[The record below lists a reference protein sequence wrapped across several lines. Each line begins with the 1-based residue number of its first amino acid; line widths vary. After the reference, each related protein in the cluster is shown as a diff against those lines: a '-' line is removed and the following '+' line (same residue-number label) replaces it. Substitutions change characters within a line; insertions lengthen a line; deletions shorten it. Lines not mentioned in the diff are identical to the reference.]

1 MLIRSVLLVQSRLE
15 KMTEETELV
24 GRTCQGLVWL
34 VIVLEFTDK
43 VSGCGK
49 VLRRGKF
56 TGGLGLWSCWLER
69 ELGRLGSTPVEVLE
83 FLSLSLPS

>member
-24 GRTCQGLVWL
+24 GRTCQRL
-34 VIVLEFTDK
+34 VIVLELTDK

>member
-1 MLIRSVLLVQSRLE
+1 MLVQSRLE

-24 GRTCQGLVWL
+24 GRTCQS
-34 VIVLEFTDK
+34 IVLEFTDK